1 MFRGETI
8 PFESL
13 FGTSGLSFDASSFFF
28 SLGGR
33 KFLLDAEKFEDFIEP
48 ASLKVRN
55 ISL

>member
-1 MFRGETI
+1 MFRGEMI

-13 FGTSGLSFDASSFFF
+13 FGTSGLSFDGSSFFF